1 MRRVKIGCSAIW
13 CSVAEVDSKEI
24 SISSANTCA
33 IIDIFAP
40 YRDTDISAE
49 TYQFSMSMRYILNNE
64 KTRKLP
70 SFGV

>member
-1 MRRVKIGCSAIW
+1 LGPFFTLGMS
-13 CSVAEVDSKEI
+13 
-24 SISSANTCA
+24 

-49 TYQFSMSMRYILNNE
+49 TYRFSMSMRYILNNE

-70 SFGV
+70 FWGFEPLHVRNSFQ